1 MISYSSL
8 ICVHQV
14 AQSVNSS
21 LICVHQVAQSVIDPN
36 VIEGGG
42 NMTTAQEDRSN
53 RLYSEVIVCIFTLIL
68 LVWLMNR
75 EFEISY
81 RLSYHC
87 SKLSQRDRRKIQTLK
102 NQADWLLHNII
113 PRYVNKLSIK
123 YYHYQR
129 NILWKILKHNLRNRW
144 YNISS
149 SYQPNVIELNN
160 MTIAQ
165 EDSRN
170 YVLMSD
176 RSNCLYSKVIFCIFT
191 LILYTLRCRI
201 TVESR

>member
-1 MISYSSL
+1 LNFLALPILGTLSNFNCDVTSEKGKRELYLQLVFISLTHFSNLSALNYVVKSSLATVFAVLVMISYSSL

-129 NILWKILKHNLRNRW
+129 NIL
-144 YNISS
+144 
-149 SYQPNVIELNN
+149 
-160 MTIAQ
+160 
-165 EDSRN
+165 
-170 YVLMSD
+170 
-176 RSNCLYSKVIFCIFT
+176 
-191 LILYTLRCRI
+191 
-201 TVESR
+201 